1 MHLTNAKNIYNCVL
15 PPREM
20 HYTKERLIVCSRAPF
35 VTQNT
40 SCQKAVIAF
49 SFFCC
54 CEKKDLNIVSLLCF
68 QKGFFFFRLRFD
80 LFGLFTL

>member
-1 MHLTNAKNIYNCVL
+1 MIMHLTNAKDIYNCVL

-49 SFFCC
+49 SFF
-54 CEKKDLNIVSLLCF
+54 VLL
-68 QKGFFFFRLRFD
+68 
-80 LFGLFTL
+80 